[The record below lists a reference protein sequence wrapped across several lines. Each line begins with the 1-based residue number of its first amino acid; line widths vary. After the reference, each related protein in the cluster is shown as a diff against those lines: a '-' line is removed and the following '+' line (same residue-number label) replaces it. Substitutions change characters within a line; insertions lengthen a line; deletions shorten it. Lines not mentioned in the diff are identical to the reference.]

1 MIELISEMF
10 SYTFMTRAFVSGLL
24 LSIWL
29 STPVGS
35 TIVAV
40 DLVAF
45 LACSTVG
52 MAAKR
57 A

>member
-1 MIELISEMF
+1 MTIF
-10 SYTFMTRAFVSGLL
+10 SAVLSVVCALLGLL